1 MKVYLKRLLLGLF
14 LVALVATV
22 DISPNV
28 SSNDDK
34 QTPKPSTSDC
44 SFMNNPGIIPDPT
57 VHIHE
62 LSNLTSDVAA
72 RVSYSSTTTNL
83 TRQNYVD
90 NYIFDKMAKDGV
102 KPAPLSSDEEFIRRV
117 TLDLT
122 GRIPSA
128 TDVKNFLTDK
138 STDKRSRY
146 IDSLIGSPA
155 FVDRWTMWF
164 GDHLKN
170 YTFSEVTQPRF
181 PYGRDSY
188 NKVIRE
194 AIQNNTPY
202 NKFVTA
208 LIATTGRSFTKGE
221 VNFLAGALPSMRAPV
236 QDTLDN
242 AAVNAATLFL
252 GLETLDCLLC
262 HDGAGHL
269 DALNLWATKTKR
281 AEAQRMSAFFARA
294 NIRLNLRSDLSKGM
308 AHVYETEVTEVP
320 AGDYRL
326 NTTDGNR
333 PPREPIN
340 GATYLT
346 PAYILTGETPK
357 SGESY
362 LTALARMLT
371 KDRQFARAT
380 VNYLWA
386 HFFGLG
392 IVDPPTNFDPA
403 RLDPKATLPEGWSVQ
418 PSHPELL
425 EALADDFIASGYDL
439 RHIMKVITKSTTYQL
454 SSRYDGEWKEEYTPY
469 FARKLARRLD
479 AEEIHDAILI
489 ATGVPVTYTLVNS
502 VPETKVNYAMQLPDT
517 AEPIRTP
524 VAASS
529 NPLTPEAIM
538 GRNFLDTFQRG
549 NRSNIPRRRVP
560 SINQSLTLMNNPF
573 ISSRLSA
580 DRDGSTLQKLLNA
593 YTNNTEFVNELF
605 LAVLSRKPSSS
616 ELEQALAILAKDRK
630 SGAEDLLWVL
640 LNKIDFIYN
649 Y

>member
-1 MKVYLKRLLLGLF
+1 MKRLLKQ
-14 LVALVATV
+14 VATV
-22 DISPNV
+22 AFLMTLIASVDVSFDV
-28 SSNDDK
+28 SSNNDK
-34 QTPKPSTSDC
+34 QTSKISISDC
-44 SFMNNPGIIPDPT
+44 SFMNNPGIIPDPK

-72 RVSYSSTTTNL
+72 RVSYSSSTANL
-83 TRQNYVD
+83 TRQNYID
-90 NYIFDKMAKDGV
+90 NYIFDKMTRDGV

-170 YTFSEVTQPRF
+170 FSLSQATARF
-181 PYGRDSY
+181 APGRDAY

-202 NKFVTA
+202 DKFVTM
-208 LIATTGRSFTKGE
+208 LITGTGKNFTKGE
-221 VNFLAGALPSMRAPV
+221 ANYLVGAITPMGPI
-236 QDTLDN
+236 QDTYDT
-242 AAVNAATLFL
+242 AAVQTATRFL

-269 DALNLWATKTKR
+269 ESLNLWATQAKR
-281 AEAQRMSAFFARA
+281 TEAQRMSAFFSR
-294 NIRLNLRSDLSKGM
+294 IYFRKTLVSDRPRIL
-308 AHVYETEVTEVP
+308 ETEVLEAP
-320 AGDYRL
+320 QGEYYL
-326 NTTDGNR
+326 NTTAGNR
-333 PPREPIN
+333 TPREPIN
-340 GATYLT
+340 GATFLT
-346 PAYILTGETPK
+346 PAYIFTGETPK
-357 SGESY
+357 QGENY
-362 LTALARMLT
+362 RAALARMLT

-403 RLDPKATLPEGWSVQ
+403 RLDPKAQLPAGWGAQ

-469 FARKLARRLD
+469 FARKLVRRLD

-489 ATGVPVTYTLVNS
+489 ATGVPVTYVVGGTQIQ
-502 VPETKVNYAMQLPDT
+502 YAMQLPDT
-517 AEPIRTP
+517 VEPLVSRNSGGSQQQNQ
-524 VAASS
+524 AA
-529 NPLTPEAIM
+529 NI
-538 GRNFLDTFQRG
+538 GRAFLDTFDRG
-549 NRSNIPRRRVP
+549 NRDNIPRLRTP
-560 SINQSLTLMNNPF
+560 SIAQTLALMNSQF
-573 ISSRLSA
+573 VSSRLSA
-580 DRDGSTLQKLLNA
+580 QTNGSTLQKLLA
-593 YTNNTEFVNELF
+593 AHKDDTEFINELF
-605 LAVLSRKPSSS
+605 LTVLSRKPSTS
-616 ELEQALAILAKDRK
+616 ELEQARGMLAKNRT